1 MEKGIIWKSGLE
13 LTFAVTRSVTRFR
26 LLQGF
31 SYIAIEGLSNQSLL
45 CNIFFLASF
54 TKFQSYAYNIFQ
66 VRGRKNECSND
77 KSLQLAI
84 NPRIKSAN
92 VRITPYA
99 QGK

>member
-31 SYIAIEGLSNQSLL
+31 SYKPLRSLKP
-45 CNIFFLASF
+45 IITASF